1 MFSSPYPLGGR
12 TALPIPQTDMALPQI
27 ARRRGEILRQLGLM
41 EEVDEQEFDE
51 LVELAAALCGKALS
65 AMTLLDEE
73 TQLIKAR
80 IGFQGARTMPIRES
94 ICQYTIQ
101 NKQLLVIEDTV
112 KDDRFRGP
120 VGGEIRF
127 YAGTPLTTL
136 DGTAVGALC
145 VMDTTPSALTDQQLR
160 ALEILGRQLSNRI
173 QLRERARSMADLM
186 AERER
191 VREMFVTILNNVP
204 AEIYLKDGDGK
215 LRFYNRQLAN
225 RFSIGETEWLGK
237 TSRDLWDEETA
248 ERILQED
255 RTALQSGK
263 PQETFLDLKEADGRQ
278 SYWRTT
284 KAPCRDS
291 HGDPM
296 LACCSVDLTEQRD
309 RERRLR
315 EVQEELEEA
324 NRKLS
329 SLALTDALTGLWN
342 RRAFDSRLETAV
354 IAAQRS
360 KKPLALMLLDVDHF
374 KQINDRFGHPCGDE
388 VLRNVATILNR
399 TKRADEVACRFGG
412 EEFTILMP
420 DTTDHGAMSL
430 GRRIREAMHAFEWE
444 KEPVTISMGI
454 AVWKDGWS
462 SDDLVDN
469 ADAALY
475 RAKEEGRDRYVC
487 YNCEAQAV

>member
-1 MFSSPYPLGGR
+1 M
-12 TALPIPQTDMALPQI
+12 PIPQTDMTPLQA
-27 ARRRGEILRQLGLM
+27 ARKRGEILRQLGLM

-80 IGFQGARTMPIRES
+80 MGFQGARTMPVRES
-94 ICQYTIQ
+94 ICQYTVQ
-101 NKQLLVIEDTV
+101 NNQLLVVEDTV
-112 KDDRFRGP
+112 NDERFRGP
-120 VGGEIRF
+120 VGGSIRF

-145 VMDTTPSALTDQQLR
+145 VMDTAPSVLSEQQLR
-160 ALEILGRQLSNRI
+160 ALQILGRQLSNRI
-173 QLRERARSMADLM
+173 QLRERARSMADM
-186 AERER
+186 MSERER
-191 VREMFVTILNNVP
+191 AREMFVTILNNVP
-204 AEIYLKDGDGK
+204 AEIYLKDEDGR
-215 LRFYNRQLAN
+215 LRFYNRKLAN
-225 RFSIGETEWLGK
+225 RFAINEAAWLGK

-248 ERILQED
+248 LRILQED
-255 RTALQSGK
+255 REVFLSGE
-263 PQETFLDLKEADGRQ
+263 PQETFLDLKEADGKH

-284 KAPCRDS
+284 KAPCQDS
-291 HGDPM
+291 NGNPV

-309 RERRLR
+309 RERQLQ
-315 EVQEELEEA
+315 ETKEELEEA

-374 KQINDRFGHPCGDE
+374 KRINDRFGHPCGDE

-420 DTTDHGAMSL
+420 GTDAQGAMVL
-430 GRRIREAMHAFEWE
+430 GERIRKAMHAFEWD
-444 KEPVTISMGI
+444 KEPITISMGI
-454 AVWKDGWS
+454 AVWTDGWS

-475 RAKEEGRDRYVC
+475 RAKEGGRDRFIC
-487 YNCEAQAV
+487 YNCDQFLGAAQGS

>member
-1 MFSSPYPLGGR
+1 MPIAQTD
-12 TALPIPQTDMALPQI
+12 TALLQA
-27 ARRRGEILRQLGLM
+27 ARRRSEILRQLGLM
-41 EEVDEQEFDE
+41 EEVDEREFDE

-80 IGFQGARTMPIRES
+80 MGFQGARTMPVRES

-101 NKQLLVIEDTV
+101 SKQLLVVEDTV
-112 KDDRFRGP
+112 EDARFGGP
-120 VGGEIRF
+120 VGGGIRF
-127 YAGTPLTTL
+127 YAGTPLTTI

-145 VMDTTPSALTDQQLR
+145 VMDTAPSALTPQQLR
-160 ALEILGRQLSNRI
+160 ALEVLGRQLSNRI
-173 QLRERARSMADLM
+173 QLRERARSMADLLE
-186 AERER
+186 ERER
-191 VREMFVTILNNVP
+191 AREMFVTILNNVP
-204 AEIYLKDGDGK
+204 AEIYLKDEDGR
-215 LRFYNRQLAN
+215 LRFYNRKLAD
-225 RFSIGETEWLGK
+225 RFAINETAWLGK

-248 ERILQED
+248 ERVFQED
-255 RTALQSGK
+255 RAALQSGK

-291 HGDPM
+291 NGDPV
-296 LACCSVDLTEQRD
+296 LACCSVDLTEQRE
-309 RERRLR
+309 REQHLR
-315 EVQEELEEA
+315 DVQEELEEA

-360 KKPLALMLLDVDHF
+360 KEPLALMLLDVDHF
-374 KQINDRFGHPCGDE
+374 KRVNDRFGHPYGDE

-399 TKRADEVACRFGG
+399 TNRADEAACRFGG
-412 EEFTILMP
+412 EEFAVLMP
-420 DTTDHGAMSL
+420 RTDAQGAVAL
-430 GRRIREAMHAFEWE
+430 AGRIREAMHGFHWE

-454 AVWKDGWS
+454 AVWTDNWS

-475 RAKEEGRDRYVC
+475 RSKKGGRDQFTC
-487 YNCEAQAV
+487 YNCEEQTV

>member
-1 MFSSPYPLGGR
+1 LPIAQTE
-12 TALPIPQTDMALPQI
+12 TALLQAS
-27 ARRRGEILRQLGLM
+27 RRRGEILRQLGLM
-41 EEVDEQEFDE
+41 EEVDEREFDE
-51 LVELAAALCGKALS
+51 LVELAAALCGKSLS
-65 AMTLLDEE
+65 AMTLLDED

-80 IGFQGARTMPIRES
+80 MGFQGARTMPVRES
-94 ICQYTIQ
+94 ICQYTVQ
-101 NKQLLVIEDTV
+101 SNQLLVVEDTV
-112 KDDRFRGP
+112 EDERFRGP
-120 VGGEIRF
+120 VGGGIRF
-127 YAGTPLTTL
+127 YAGTPLTTT

-145 VMDTTPSALTDQQLR
+145 VMDTTPSALTEQQLR

-191 VREMFVTILNNVP
+191 AREMFVTILNNVP
-204 AEIYLKDGDGK
+204 AEIYLKDEDGG
-215 LRFYNRQLAN
+215 LRFYNRKLAD
-225 RFSIGETEWLGK
+225 RFAINETAWLGK

-248 ERILQED
+248 ERIFQED
-255 RTALQSGK
+255 RDALLSGE
-263 PQETFLDLKEADGRQ
+263 PQETFLDLKEPDGRQ

-291 HGDPM
+291 NGDPV
-296 LACCSVDLTEQRD
+296 LACCSVDLTEQRE
-309 RERRLR
+309 RERHLR

-360 KKPLALMLLDVDHF
+360 KRPLTLMLLDVDHF
-374 KQINDRFGHPCGDE
+374 KRVNDRFGHPCGDE

-420 DTTDHGAMSL
+420 ETDAQGAMAL
-430 GRRIREAMHAFEWE
+430 GERIRKAMHAFEWE
-444 KEPVTISMGI
+444 NDPITISMGI
-454 AVWKDGWS
+454 AVWTDGWS

-475 RAKEEGRDRYVC
+475 RAKDGGRDRYVC
-487 YNCEAQAV
+487 YNCDPSVA

>member
-1 MFSSPYPLGGR
+1 LPIAQTD
-12 TALPIPQTDMALPQI
+12 TALQQAS
-27 ARRRGEILRQLGLM
+27 RRRGEILRQLGLM
-41 EEVDEQEFDE
+41 EEVDEREFDE
-51 LVELAAALCGKALS
+51 LVELAAALCGKSLS
-65 AMTLLDEE
+65 AMTLLDED

-80 IGFQGARTMPIRES
+80 MGFQGARTMPVRES
-94 ICQYTIQ
+94 ICQYTVQ
-101 NKQLLVIEDTV
+101 SNHLLVVEDTV
-112 KDDRFRGP
+112 EDERFRGP
-120 VGGEIRF
+120 VGGGIRF
-127 YAGTPLTTL
+127 YAGTPLTTI

-145 VMDTTPSALTDQQLR
+145 VMDTTPSALTEQQLR

-191 VREMFVTILNNVP
+191 AREMFVIILNNVP
-204 AEIYLKDGDGK
+204 AEIYLKDEDGR
-215 LRFYNRQLAN
+215 LRFYNRQLAD
-225 RFSIGETEWLGK
+225 RFSINETAWLGK

-248 ERILQED
+248 ERISKED
-255 RTALQSGK
+255 RDALLSGE
-263 PQETFLDLKEADGRQ
+263 PQETFLDLKESDGRQ

-291 HGDPM
+291 NGDPM
-296 LACCSVDLTEQRD
+296 LACCSVDLTEQRK
-309 RERRLR
+309 REHHLR

-374 KQINDRFGHPCGDE
+374 KRINDRFGHPCGDE

-420 DTTDHGAMSL
+420 DTDPQGAMAL
-430 GRRIREAMHAFEWE
+430 GERIRKAMHAFEWE
-444 KEPVTISMGI
+444 KDPVTISMGI
-454 AVWKDGWS
+454 AVWSDGWS

-469 ADAALY
+469 ADTALY
-475 RAKEEGRDRYVC
+475 RAKEGGRDRYIC
-487 YNCEAQAV
+487 YNCDLQTTEES